1 MTLLLMQC
9 SVMLSHGVID
19 VGTILLADEQ
29 LVYVLEAVQG
39 IISVT
44 EHEGTATLVQYVIMP
59 FISQESHFL
68 SRFDFSACMSLFTVH

>member
-1 MTLLLMQC
+1 MPLNPKTFNAEMTLLLMQC

-44 EHEGTATLVQYVIMP
+44 EQRLLH
-59 FISQESHFL
+59 
-68 SRFDFSACMSLFTVH
+68 

>member
-19 VGTILLADEQ
+19 VNTILLADEQ

-44 EHEGTATLVQYVIMP
+44 EKGLLH
-59 FISQESHFL
+59 
-68 SRFDFSACMSLFTVH
+68 